1 LRAPQPLIEPRGLF
15 WGFHSPKTPSKNNVP
30 GGLTGSQKC
39 DRVKLS
45 ASDRGEMAKITATVE
60 IEDLYDVDEAADLLG
75 KGVATIWRR
84 IRDNKIIVV
93 RIAGRTL
100 IPKSEI
106 ERLKNEK
113 ATKEKTT
120 SVA

>member
-1 LRAPQPLIEPRGLF
+1 M
-15 WGFHSPKTPSKNNVP
+15 
-30 GGLTGSQKC
+30 
-39 DRVKLS
+39 VKV
-45 ASDRGEMAKITATVE
+45 TATVE
-60 IEDLYDVDEAADLLG
+60 IEDLYDVDEAAPLLS

-106 ERLKNEK
+106 ERLK
-113 ATKEKTT
+113 KEQ
-120 SVA
+120 AAD

>member
-1 LRAPQPLIEPRGLF
+1 M
-15 WGFHSPKTPSKNNVP
+15 
-30 GGLTGSQKC
+30 GLTSPQKC

-45 ASDRGEMAKITATVE
+45 ASDRGEMVKITATVE

-84 IRDNKIIVV
+84 IRNDKIIVV

-100 IPKSEI
+100 IPKCEI
-106 ERLKNEK
+106 ERLKTNK
-113 ATKEKTT
+113 LL
-120 SVA
+120 

>member
-1 LRAPQPLIEPRGLF
+1 M
-15 WGFHSPKTPSKNNVP
+15 
-30 GGLTGSQKC
+30 
-39 DRVKLS
+39 VKV
-45 ASDRGEMAKITATVE
+45 TATVE
-60 IEDLYDVDEAADLLG
+60 IEDLYDVDEAANLLS

-106 ERLKNEK
+106 ERLK
-113 ATKEKTT
+113 KEQ
-120 SVA
+120 AAD

>member
-1 LRAPQPLIEPRGLF
+1 
-15 WGFHSPKTPSKNNVP
+15 
-30 GGLTGSQKC
+30 
-39 DRVKLS
+39 
-45 ASDRGEMAKITATVE
+45 MAKITATVE

-84 IRDNKIIVV
+84 IRDDKIIVV

-106 ERLKNEK
+106 ERFKNNQ
-113 ATKEKTT
+113 ATE
-120 SVA
+120 SGPAA